1 MDMDGF
7 TINVELYSKSSDTT
21 EVVTLQ
27 FEELPPD
34 IQGIKDQIEKNFSV
48 PTASQTLYYSGTE
61 ISVDSSLSS
70 LYLRSGD
77 SLRVVYQAKG
87 ETEEVKSYVK
97 WLMTISGLLSRI
109 KPLSKGEK
117 IKALATCKELT
128 SQHGKFLS
136 RSLFCP
142 YSDLVKYTNCTYFT
156 SLGGVALLI
165 KVHRLAIETRKEGIN
180 SFLLAHLEHACC
192 QACSSYSMH
201 KDCASILAQC
211 GGLENNIETFLT
223 TPANSESL
231 IINQHH
237 KVIEN
242 ALCVILK

>member
-1 MDMDGF
+1 MDGF
-7 TINVELYSKSSDTT
+7 TINVELCSKSSDTA

-34 IQGIKDQIEKNFSV
+34 FQGIKVQIERNFSI
-48 PTASQTLYYSGTE
+48 PTTAQTLHYRGIE
-61 ISVDSSLSS
+61 ISADSSPSS

-77 SLRVVYQAKG
+77 SIRVVYQAKG
-87 ETEEVKSYVK
+87 DTKEVKSYVK
-97 WLMTISGLLSRI
+97 WLATISELLSRI
-109 KPLSKGEK
+109 KPLNKGGK
-117 IKALATCKELT
+117 IKALEICEELT

-136 RSLFCP
+136 YSLFCP
-142 YSDLVKYTNCTYFT
+142 YSDQVKYTNCTYFT
-156 SLGGVALLI
+156 SLGGVALLT
-165 KVHRLAIETRKEGIN
+165 KVHRLVIEIRKEGTD

-201 KDCASILAQC
+201 KDCASILAQN
-211 GGLENNIETFLT
+211 GGLENNIETFLK

-231 IINQHH
+231 IITNQYR
-237 KVIEN
+237 VIDN